1 MHRIRRGVTLAA
13 QTRARWQPAPPGDTG
28 LDPGALGLVLRL
40 LYPPIGVHTG
50 HQVAAVVRDHHVDG
64 GVGGHNQLGHPP
76 SERIDTVAG
85 AGGNEHRAGQPVP
98 QLGQH
103 QVASDVNLVH
113 YQQLGRRIAVM
124 VGDHLGDHL
133 TDRVDLG

>member
-1 MHRIRRGVTLAA
+1 MPSGEENSGAQQYQPGGWSAGSRGA
-13 QTRARWQPAPPGDTG
+13 PA
-28 LDPGALGLVLRL
+28 
-40 LYPPIGVHTG
+40 
-50 HQVAAVVRDHHVDG
+50 VDG